1 MLRIDHVAGIP
12 VASADRRD
20 RPPLRQGRAHLHPL
34 RSGIEGRCRIDVK
47 IAKAELVPTD
57 ANLLP
62 DYTSFADLEAACE
75 RSLPP

>member
-1 MLRIDHVAGIP
+1 
-12 VASADRRD
+12 
-20 RPPLRQGRAHLHPL
+20 
-34 RSGIEGRCRIDVK
+34 VK